1 MGVVAC
7 RVQEVRL
14 AQSGLAPDEQG
25 VVGPRRRLGNR
36 QSRGV
41 SEPIRGTDDE
51 GVKCVAPVEAGA
63 GGVRRG
69 AVGPFG
75 EVGRP
80 VLVCAGEGFAVFI
93 DLVDVGVFVTMR

>member
-36 QSRGV
+36 QSRGLTAY
-41 SEPIRGTDDE
+41 GLL
-51 GVKCVAPVEAGA
+51 AFALML
-63 GGVRRG
+63 
-69 AVGPFG
+69 AVMG
-75 EVGRP
+75 
-80 VLVCAGEGFAVFI
+80 LGFA
-93 DLVDVGVFVTMR
+93 LAARWPLRTLLAQSPAQ